1 MCPHSSVTGSSSTS
15 QHTAQLQLPWI
26 SGSRARLCPAL
37 LEAAALPSVFCPPV
51 ELVAPLVRA
60 MVACVALLSHCLD
73 GMQRAAA
80 HRRSG
85 KTRVGDG
92 EQSTAVMCELHPS
105 CTMGLR
111 YDASALSGSGM
122 YQKDAH
128 TRVSLCGSCL
138 QHRLLVVLS
147 SRGCQGV
154 QPCLQHGLCERPDA
168 HSSSALGVDRLS
180 FQAHLPHQ
188 PAEVVPRLFQ
198 QQCDVYNVSSM
209 WLCLF
214 CGVYVV
220 APCTRCHSVAPACTR
235 ASTAASWFLARAA
248 ARGVRPLLSA
258 RLISAPACN
267 SARMASTRPHSAAV

>member
-1 MCPHSSVTGSSSTS
+1 VSYTPAVRWVYGMMQALYLAQVYTKRMNTQVYHSVAPPSSCS
-15 QHTAQLQLPWI
+15 LQL
-26 SGSRARLCPAL
+26 
-37 LEAAALPSVFCPPV
+37 
-51 ELVAPLVRA
+51 
-60 MVACVALLSHCLD
+60 
-73 GMQRAAA
+73 
-80 HRRSG
+80 
-85 KTRVGDG
+85 
-92 EQSTAVMCELHPS
+92 
-105 CTMGLR
+105 
-111 YDASALSGSGM
+111 
-122 YQKDAH
+122 
-128 TRVSLCGSCL
+128 
-138 QHRLLVVLS
+138 HRLLVVLS
-147 SRGCQGV
+147 SCGCQGV

-188 PAEVVPRLFQ
+188 PAEGVPRLFQ

-267 SARMASTRPHSAAV
+267 SARIASTQPHSAAV